1 MLSVW
6 LTESEEAA
14 STPTPNTVV
23 YLGKLDTGLV
33 CRGHLTRL
41 ELEPGHKYNHH
52 LRYHMSGYNKSLP
65 VPVLQIEDFNVKLE
79 K

>member
-33 CRGHLTRL
+33 FRDHLTRL
-41 ELEPGHKYNHH
+41 ELEPGHKYNSH
-52 LRYHMSGYNKSLP
+52 
-65 VPVLQIEDFNVKLE
+65 
-79 K
+79 

>member
-1 MLSVW
+1 MLLVR

-33 CRGHLTRL
+33 FRGHLTRL
-41 ELEPGHKYNHH
+41 GLEPGHKYNSH
-52 LRYHMSGYNKSLP
+52 
-65 VPVLQIEDFNVKLE
+65 
-79 K
+79 

>member
-33 CRGHLTRL
+33 CKGHLTRL
-41 ELEPGHKYNHH
+41 ELGS
-52 LRYHMSGYNKSLP
+52 LAKSII
-65 VPVLQIEDFNVKLE
+65 VTSD
-79 K
+79 

>member
-1 MLSVW
+1 MLLVR

-33 CRGHLTRL
+33 FRGHLTW
-41 ELEPGHKYNHH
+41 LEPGHKYNSH
-52 LRYHMSGYNKSLP
+52 
-65 VPVLQIEDFNVKLE
+65 
-79 K
+79 

>member
-41 ELEPGHKYNHH
+41 ELEPGQKYNSH
-52 LRYHMSGYNKSLP
+52 
-65 VPVLQIEDFNVKLE
+65 
-79 K
+79 